1 MQDDGIVRIYLKI
14 GQQLKALAVLEIGV
28 QIAERYSGLDRK
40 VKLRIRDAKKSFQP
54 W

>member
-28 QIAERYSGLDRK
+28 QIAYSANVPWPSKRN
-40 VKLRIRDAKKSFQP
+40 LR